1 MTRVLIP
8 SGALGLGFDS
18 QALMR
23 GVENKP
29 DIIAIDG
36 GSTDSGPAYLGKGV
50 SKYSAAST
58 KMEWRELLLARDKA
72 GVPLVIGTA
81 GTCGTDST
89 VDWLF
94 DLTKE
99 IAEEENLSFKVALL
113 YSSQPVDDIASVFR
127 AGNLR
132 ALPAAPEIDEATIK
146 QCTNIVALAGAEQI
160 QEALRTGA
168 DVIIAGRT
176 TDTAT
181 IAALPLLRGD
191 NAGAAWHGA
200 KVGECGAL
208 ATSQP
213 NTGVIQIDF
222 DAAGFTITPLAKD
235 TYATPQSVSAHM
247 LYENSDPYILH
258 EPGGYLDV
266 TNAKYAA
273 IGDGSVR
280 VEGST
285 WETAP
290 YTVKLEGAYNSGFQ
304 TVSMVMVRERRYV
317 ENIESW
323 VQDIATK
330 CRAKVIDRLQLA
342 EDEFSIE
349 LRIIGMTSVLGDLE
363 VDARPPREV
372 GVMGIV
378 TAKTAKLAE
387 EIGKTLNPYLL
398 HHPLTEEEPMPT
410 FAFPFSPAEMARGA
424 TYAFCLHHVMPLS
437 DPMDAFRLETRD
449 FARA

>member
-1 MTRVLIP
+1 
-8 SGALGLGFDS
+8 A
-18 QALMR
+18 
-23 GVENKP
+23 
-29 DIIAIDG
+29 
-36 GSTDSGPAYLGKGV
+36 
-50 SKYSAAST
+50 
-58 KMEWRELLLARDKA
+58 
-72 GVPLVIGTA
+72 
-81 GTCGTDST
+81 
-89 VDWLF
+89 
-94 DLTKE
+94 
-99 IAEEENLSFKVALL
+99 
-113 YSSQPVDDIASVFR
+113 
-127 AGNLR
+127 
-132 ALPAAPEIDEATIK
+132 
-146 QCTNIVALAGAEQI
+146 
-160 QEALRTGA
+160 
-168 DVIIAGRT
+168 
-176 TDTAT
+176 
-181 IAALPLLRGD
+181 
-191 NAGAAWHGA
+191 
-200 KVGECGAL
+200 
-208 ATSQP
+208 
-213 NTGVIQIDF
+213 
-222 DAAGFTITPLAKD
+222 TPLW
-235 TYATPQSVSAHM
+235 VSAH
-247 LYENSDPYILH
+247 LLFDNSDPNFLLV
-258 EPGGYLDV
+258 PGGYLDV

-349 LRIIGMTSVLGDLE
+349 LRIIGMNSVLGDLE
-363 VDARPPREV
+363 VDASPPREV

-410 FAFPFSPAEMARGA
+410 FAFPFSPAELARGA